1 MSKLY
6 IVLVGLPARGKSF
19 ISSRL
24 QEGLSADGVKIKVF
38 NNGDLRRQRL
48 GRESAL
54 PEFYSPDNEEGRSQR
69 EELALAGMRAARE
82 YLEGGGQV
90 AVLDA
95 TNGSRARRAAVEEQL
110 SDAPILYIECLN
122 NDPEILEASIQRK
135 ARLPEFSQMSQ
146 AEAVASFKQRIA
158 YYEAIYSPLSGEKCF
173 VRLDTL
179 HNRILEERIGVS
191 LPFYIQLRDILISD
205 WVRNLY
211 LMRHGQSEFN
221 VQQRIGGDSALT
233 AKGREQAQAL
243 TRQFKGVNIPYV
255 FSSTRRRAL
264 ETAAPLL
271 ADHPESVHITLPEF
285 DEIDAGV
292 FDGMTYGEIRQ
303 KAPAEYMARQQNK
316 YGYVYPGGEGYIS
329 LKERVDRGFRK
340 ALFISGAAPGIAV
353 IGHQAINRMILSLFL
368 FRRDDAVP
376 YIYVPQNEYFH
387 IMATHRKKLLELV
400 RFTELS
406 G

>member
-24 QEGLSADGVKIKVF
+24 QEGLAADGIKIKVF

-54 PEFYSPDNEEGRSQR
+54 PEFYRPDNEEGRSQR
-69 EELALAGMRAARE
+69 EELALTSMRNARE
-82 YLEGGGQV
+82 YLKGGGQV

-95 TNGSRARRAAVEEQL
+95 TNGSRARRRELEVQL
-110 SDAPILYIECLN
+110 GDAPILYIECIN
-122 NDPEILEASIQRK
+122 NDQEILEASIQRK
-135 ARLPEFSQMSQ
+135 ARLPEFSQMSP
-146 AEAVASFKQRIA
+146 AEAVESFKQRIA
-158 YYEAIYSPLSGEKCF
+158 YYETIYAPLDEEKNF
-173 VRLDTL
+173 VKLDTL
-179 HNRILEERIGVS
+179 HNRILEERQGAS
-191 LPFYIQLRDILISD
+191 LPYYIQLRDILVSD

-211 LMRHGQSEFN
+211 LMRHGQSQFN
-221 VQQRIGGDSALT
+221 VEERIGGNSSLT
-233 AKGREQAQAL
+233 AKGRAQAQAL
-243 TRQFKGVNIPYV
+243 SQQFEGVNIPYI
-255 FSSTRRRAL
+255 FTSTRRRAW
-264 ETAAPLL
+264 ETATPLL
-271 ADHPESVHITLPEF
+271 ESHPESVHITLPEF

-303 KAPAEYMARQQNK
+303 KAPAEYMARRENK
-316 YGYVYPGGEGYIS
+316 YAYIYPGGEGYIT

-400 RFTELS
+400 RFT